1 MKDNYGFANAR
12 AVKKLKKIADK
23 VEALASKFSA
33 YTDQQLRD
41 MTDTFKQRLAGGE
54 TLDNILPEAFAVCRE
69 AATRV
74 LHQRHYYV
82 QILGGIAL
90 HQGRVCQM
98 ATGEGKTLT
107 ETLPAYLNALTG
119 NGVHIVTVNEYL
131 ACRDAEWMGKVFKF
145 LGLTVGVTLSQQRH
159 QDKKNAYLCDVT
171 YGTNNEFGF
180 DYLRDN
186 LATSKQQRVQRMLN
200 FAIVDEVDSVLI
212 DEART
217 PLIISGE
224 GNKSSQMYVNA
235 NRFVKGLR
243 NSTNVNEEG
252 KTDDPQILPN
262 GDYVVDKKDRGVT
275 LTDTGIAKAEKFFG
289 VSNLADVENLEIN
302 HYINNALKAHA
313 IMKRDSDYIV
323 ENGEVIIVDEFTGRK
338 MEGRRYNGGLHQA
351 IEAKEYLVIKKESK
365 TLATIT
371 SQNFFRLYKKLSG
384 MTGTAKTEETE
395 FNSIYNLD
403 VVCIP
408 TNLPVIRVDNPDV
421 IYLNQAGKM
430 RGILQAIKEV
440 HATGQPILIGTIT
453 VDKSEQLSKLL
464 DKEGIRHNVLNAKN
478 HQREAEIVAQ
488 AGRLNAVTIATNM
501 AGRGTD
507 IMLGG
512 NPEFLAKQ
520 EMAHQGYDA
529 NQIELA
535 TSFVQTTD
543 EQRELQQVY
552 GQLYAKHKQV
562 CDQEKEK
569 VMQVGGLYIL
579 GTERHESRRIDN
591 QLRGRS
597 GRQGEPGESTFFI
610 AIDDE
615 MFRLYG
621 DKLQML
627 AQTFRWDE
635 DTPIQMKMV
644 SKTVETAQKITEG
657 RHFGARKYVLQ
668 YDDVNNQQRKVIY
681 QERNKILDGESVH
694 QDVLKMAED
703 YALKALETACD
714 GNEDVSEWDFD
725 QVNATLRKY
734 VPVDKDLL
742 TKGTFKKAKQAL
754 QIITEEVQNL
764 LNERKDAPAEEEDD
778 VPFEEMEKYVLLK
791 TVDKLWLDHID
802 NLEDLK
808 QGVGL
813 QSYGQH
819 DPVVIYKRE
828 AYEMFEKLNVEIHFA
843 TIHSLLFT
851 KLKRVVRVVQPT
863 ASQLNP
869 NKSRNKPCPCGS
881 GKKYKDC
888 CFAKDNPEEAKR
900 LAEERKNKKK

>member
-1 MKDNYGFANAR
+1 MKDIYGRANAK
-12 AVKKLKKIADK
+12 AVKKLKKLADQVVALESQYSSMSDTELQGMTAIFKERIAK
-23 VEALASKFSA
+23 
-33 YTDQQLRD
+33 
-41 MTDTFKQRLAGGE
+41 GE
-54 TLDNILPEAFAVCRE
+54 TLDALLPEAFAVCRE

-107 ETLPAYLNALTG
+107 ETLPTYLNALTG
-119 NGVHIVTVNEYL
+119 NGVHVVTVNEYL
-131 ACRDAEWMGKVFKF
+131 ASRDAEWMGKVFKF
-145 LGLTVGVTLSQQRH
+145 LGLTVGVTLSQMRHADKQR
-159 QDKKNAYLCDVT
+159 AYACDVT

-186 LATSKQQRVQRMLN
+186 LATSKAHRVQRVLN
-200 FAIVDEVDSVLI
+200 FAIVDEVDSILI

-224 GNKSSQMYVNA
+224 GDKSSQMYLNA
-235 NRFVKGLR
+235 NRFVKSLR
-243 NSTNVNEEG
+243 NSTNVDEEG
-252 KTDDPQILPN
+252 KTENADIQPN
-262 GDYVVDKKDRGVT
+262 GDYVVDKKERGVT
-275 LTDTGIAKAEKFFG
+275 LTDQGIVKAEKFFG
-289 VSNLADVENLEIN
+289 VENLADVENLDIN

-323 ENGEVIIVDEFTGRK
+323 EGGEVVIVDEFTGRK

-351 IEAKEYLVIKKESK
+351 IEAKENVVVRKESK

-384 MTGTAKTEETE
+384 MTGTAKTEEEE

-408 TNLPVIRVDNPDV
+408 TNLPVIRQDNQDV
-421 IYLNQAGKM
+421 IYVNQASKL
-430 RGILQAIKEV
+430 RGILAEIKRV
-440 HATGQPILIGTIT
+440 HETGQPILIGTVTIE
-453 VDKSEQLSKLL
+453 KSEQISKLL
-464 DKEGIRHNVLNAKN
+464 SKEGIRHNVLNAKE
-478 HQREAEIVAQ
+478 HEREAEIVAQ
-488 AGRLNAVTIATNM
+488 AGRYGAVTIATNM

-520 EMAHQGYDA
+520 EMTKLGYEDW
-529 NQIELA
+529 QIELA
-535 TSFVQTTD
+535 TSFVVTSD
-543 EQRELQQVY
+543 EQAQLQQIY
-552 GQLYAKHKQV
+552 RDLHAKHKAV
-562 CDQEKEK
+562 CDEEKQR
-569 VMQVGGLYIL
+569 VMAVGGLYIL

-597 GRQGEPGESTFFI
+597 GRQGEPGESTFYI

-621 DKLQML
+621 ERMQML
-627 AQTFRWDE
+627 ANTFRWDE
-635 DTPIQMKMV
+635 DTPIQAKMV

-657 RHFGARKYVLQ
+657 RHFRARKYVLQ
-668 YDDVNNQQRKVIY
+668 YDDVNNQQRKLIY
-681 QERNKILDGESVH
+681 KERDKVLDGEDIH
-694 QDVLKMAED
+694 QDVLQMAGD
-703 YALKALETACD
+703 YALRALENAC
-714 GNEDVSEWDFD
+714 GSNEDVSEWDLA
-725 QVNATLRKY
+725 QVNKDLKKY
-734 VPVDKDLL
+734 VPVSEDLL
-742 TKGTFKKAKQAL
+742 VEGNFKNARQAL
-754 QIITEEVQNL
+754 QIVTAKVQDL
-764 LNERKDAPAEEEDD
+764 LNFRFNAPLEEEDD
-778 VPFEEMEKYVLLK
+778 VPFDEMEKYVLLK

-802 NLEDLK
+802 YLEDLK

-813 QSYGQH
+813 QAYGQH

-828 AYEMFEKLNVEIHFA
+828 AYEAFEKLNQEIHYN
-843 TIHSLLFT
+843 TIHALLFA
-851 KLKRVVRVVQPT
+851 KIKRVVQVVQPT

-869 NKSRNKPCPCGS
+869 NKSLNKPCPCGS
-881 GKKYKDC
+881 GKKYKHC
-888 CFAKDNPEEAKR
+888 CFAKDNPAEAQK
-900 LAEERKNKKK
+900 LAQEKGKKQ

>member
-1 MKDNYGFANAR
+1 MKDIYGRANAK
-12 AVKKLKKIADK
+12 AVKKLKKIADQ
-23 VEALASKFSA
+23 VIALEDQFTSL
-33 YTDQQLRD
+33 TDAELQG
-41 MTDTFKQRLAGGE
+41 MTAKFKQRLANGE
-54 TLDNILPEAFAVCRE
+54 TLDDILPEAFAVCRE

-107 ETLPAYLNALTG
+107 ETLPTYLNALTG
-119 NGVHIVTVNEYL
+119 AGVHVVTVNEYL
-131 ACRDAEWMGKVFKF
+131 ASRDAEWMGKVFKF
-145 LGLTVGVTLSQQRH
+145 LGLTVGVTLSQMKH
-159 QDKKNAYLCDVT
+159 ADKQQAYACDVT

-186 LATSKQQRVQRMLN
+186 LATSKHHRVQRALN
-200 FAIVDEVDSVLI
+200 FAIVDEVDSILI

-224 GNKSSQMYVNA
+224 GDKSSQMYINA
-235 NRFVKGLR
+235 NRFVKSLR
-243 NSTNVNEEG
+243 NSTNVDEEG
-252 KTDDPQILPN
+252 KTENADILPN
-262 GDYVVDKKDRGVT
+262 GDYTVDKKERGVT
-275 LTDTGIAKAEKFFG
+275 LTDAGIVKAEKFFG
-289 VSNLADVENLEIN
+289 VDNLADVENLDIN

-323 ENGEVIIVDEFTGRK
+323 ENGEVVIVDEFTGRK

-351 IEAKEYLVIKKESK
+351 IEAKEGVVVRKESK

-384 MTGTAKTEETE
+384 MTGTAKTEEEE

-408 TNLPVIRVDNPDV
+408 TNLPVIRQDNPDV
-421 IYLNQAGKM
+421 IYLNQAGKL
-430 RGILQAIKEV
+430 RGIVDAIKQI
-440 HATGQPILIGTIT
+440 HAKGQPILIGTVTI
-453 VDKSEQLSKLL
+453 DKSEQISRLLS
-464 DKEGIRHNVLNAKN
+464 KEGIRHNVLNAKE
-478 HQREAEIVAQ
+478 HEREAEIVAQ
-488 AGRLNAVTIATNM
+488 AGKLNAVTIATNM

-520 EMAHQGYDA
+520 EMAKMGYEDW
-529 NQIELA
+529 QIELA
-535 TSFVQTTD
+535 TSFVQGSD
-543 EQRELQQVY
+543 EQAQLQAIY
-552 GQLYAKHKQV
+552 RDLHAKHKQI
-562 CDQEKEK
+562 CDAEKQQ
-569 VMQVGGLYIL
+569 VMAVGGLYIL

-621 DKLQML
+621 EKMQLL
-627 AQTFRWDE
+627 ANTFRWDE
-635 DTPIQMKMV
+635 DTPIQAKMV

-657 RHFGARKYVLQ
+657 RHFRARKYVLQ
-668 YDDVNNQQRKVIY
+668 YDDVNNQQRKLIY
-681 QERNKILDGESVH
+681 KERDKVLDGADIH
-694 QDVLKMAED
+694 QDILQMAGD
-703 YALKALETACD
+703 YALRALESAC
-714 GNEDVSEWDFD
+714 GSNEDVSEWDLA
-725 QVNATLRKY
+725 QVNKELKKY
-734 VPVDKDLL
+734 VPVQQDLL
-742 TKGTFKKAKQAL
+742 VAGNFKTARQAL
-754 QIITEEVQNL
+754 EIITGKVQEL
-764 LNERKDAPAEEEDD
+764 LNYRFNAPLEEEDD
-778 VPFEEMEKYVLLK
+778 VPFDEMEKYVLLK

-802 NLEDLK
+802 YLEDLK

-813 QSYGQH
+813 QAYGQH

-828 AYEMFEKLNVEIHFA
+828 AYESFEKLNQEIHYN
-843 TIHSLLFT
+843 TIHALLFA
-851 KLKRVVRVVQPT
+851 KIKRVVQVVQPT

-869 NKSRNKPCPCGS
+869 NKSLNKPCPCGS
-881 GKKYKDC
+881 GKKYKHC
-888 CFAKDNPEEAKR
+888 CFAKDNPQEAQKQT
-900 LAEERKNKKK
+900 EQKGKKQ